1 MEVRA
6 RTIRVHSNDPR
17 AAFAARIWLCPGRT
31 TQEAS
36 MTTSSRKFFAVIIE
50 RNGQELARDIL
61 HIDGAADARRKLM
74 QLVRQHEIDPFE
86 EPINCRVEEL
96 SE

>member
-1 MEVRA
+1 V
-6 RTIRVHSNDPR
+6 
-17 AAFAARIWLCPGRT
+17 
-31 TQEAS
+31 
-36 MTTSSRKFFAVIIE
+36 
-50 RNGQELARDIL
+50 
-61 HIDGAADARRKLM
+61 DARRKLM

>member
-1 MEVRA
+1 ML
-6 RTIRVHSNDPR
+6 TI
-17 AAFAARIWLCPGRT
+17 ARIGDKPVLIDAGSLTNHDAAENRRFATHRDATSP
-31 TQEAS
+31 AS
-36 MTTSSRKFFAVIIE
+36 C
-50 RNGQELARDIL
+50 IL

-74 QLVRQHEIDPFE
+74 QLVRQHEIDPFD

>member
-1 MEVRA
+1 
-6 RTIRVHSNDPR
+6 
-17 AAFAARIWLCPGRT
+17 
-31 TQEAS
+31 

-61 HIDGAADARRKLM
+61 HIYGAADVRSKLM
-74 QLVRQHEIDPFE
+74 QIVRQHEIDPFD

>member
-1 MEVRA
+1 MR
-6 RTIRVHSNDPR
+6 R
-17 AAFAARIWLCPGRT
+17 L
-31 TQEAS
+31 Q

-50 RNGQELARDIL
+50 RNGQELARDVLDI
-61 HIDGAADARRKLM
+61 HAAADARGRLM
-74 QLVRQHEIDPFE
+74 QLVRQHEIDPFD

>member
-1 MEVRA
+1 
-6 RTIRVHSNDPR
+6 
-17 AAFAARIWLCPGRT
+17 
-31 TQEAS
+31 

-74 QLVRQHEIDPFE
+74 QLVRHMRSTPSRSRSIAESRNSP
-86 EPINCRVEEL
+86 NKRGWAEL
-96 SE
+96 NEGTPLRPD

>member
-1 MEVRA
+1 VLARSACWFRRLDLVVSRQDNTGGFNDHKLKKVR
-6 RTIRVHSNDPR
+6 S
-17 AAFAARIWLCPGRT
+17 
-31 TQEAS
+31 
-36 MTTSSRKFFAVIIE
+36 VIIE

-74 QLVRQHEIDPFE
+74 QLVWQHDIDPFE

>member
-1 MEVRA
+1 
-6 RTIRVHSNDPR
+6 
-17 AAFAARIWLCPGRT
+17 
-31 TQEAS
+31 

-50 RNGQELARDIL
+50 RNGQELARDVL
-61 HIDGAADARRKLM
+61 DTDRAADARCQLM
-74 QLVRQHEIDPFE
+74 QLVREHEIDPFD

>member
-1 MEVRA
+1 VSISRKPRSPTQLSHLSTEFAIRA
-6 RTIRVHSNDPR
+6 
-17 AAFAARIWLCPGRT
+17 
-31 TQEAS
+31 
-36 MTTSSRKFFAVIIE
+36 KFFAVIIE

-74 QLVRQHEIDPFE
+74 QLVRQHEIDPFD

>member
-1 MEVRA
+1 MDSLMEVHA
-6 RTIRVHSNDPR
+6 RTIRVLLSPLGFGCVQAGQHV
-17 AAFAARIWLCPGRT
+17 
-31 TQEAS
+31 
-36 MTTSSRKFFAVIIE
+36 TTSSRKFFAVIIE

-74 QLVRQHEIDPFE
+74 QLVRRHEIDPFE

>member
-1 MEVRA
+1 
-6 RTIRVHSNDPR
+6 
-17 AAFAARIWLCPGRT
+17 
-31 TQEAS
+31 
-36 MTTSSRKFFAVIIE
+36 MTTGSRKFFAVIIE

-74 QLVRQHEIDPFE
+74 QLVRRHEIDPFE